1 MVQPRPGEELSP
13 GLTVKTLSS
22 GHQQEVTPMK
32 KLALMLM
39 TAVALAATVPA
50 MAQEMTKEEKDMCL
64 LASKNC
70 VGEVD
75 SLQKKMKK
83 LRAEIKKGKKVYSAE
98 ELKKLEQKLKEANE
112 LADALMKQGGGG
124 K

>member
-1 MVQPRPGEELSP
+1 
-13 GLTVKTLSS
+13 
-22 GHQQEVTPMK
+22 MK
-32 KLALMLM
+32 KM
-39 TAVALAATVPA
+39 AVMVMAAFMMSATVPVLA
-50 MAQEMTKEEKDMCL
+50 AEMTKEEKDMCL

-70 VGEVD
+70 ATEVD

-83 LRAEIKKGKKVYSAE
+83 LQAEIKKGKKVYSAE